1 MEAIRMQEAIKQNN
15 IKKYD
20 LSIGHD
26 FDLANKIL
34 ETGEYTEHLDASYIY
49 NERIS
54 NSFVGTYSVQVTRYA
69 DYEEFLSRLEA
80 EVRNNPNVTN
90 YPYISFDEWKSGYIL
105 DKHGRK
111 QKLGKT
117 LKKHG
122 FSQKLLDFYSTQIKD
137 NKQVYLTISDRVQH
151 IAGMSFFSNGLWSS
165 MGGSSCQDPRNS
177 AESRALAGSLYDDK
191 LLVAFLHERLEDLE
205 EMEDQAWEAY
215 KKDPLME
222 DYRGKVIARSV
233 CRIIHV
239 QGKQFLI
246 STRKYGNNATK
257 NYLEKAIRQLNP
269 FGIFTIDQME
279 GEGSYYHK
287 EHTNGTYDEW
297 DSIYIDEEVDE
308 YVDVTV
314 TCPYCGGDG
323 NVEWETP
330 SGAYV
335 KIDCFVCGGHGEID
349 TEVNIYQR
357 VQEEIEAYVPILPY
371 AEEYDHAGDYIR
383 IKINPKV
390 LGLE

>member
-80 EVRNNPNVTN
+80 EVRNNPNVAN

-137 NKQVYLTISDRVQH
+137 DKQVYLTISDRVQH

-191 LLVAFLHERLEDLE
+191 LLVAFLHERLEDLK

-222 DYRGKVIARSV
+222 DYRGKIMARSV
-233 CRIIHV
+233 CRIVHV

-257 NYLEKAIRQLNP
+257 NYLEKAIRQLNH

-287 EHTNGTYDEW
+287 EQTNGTYDEW
-297 DSIYIDEEVDE
+297 DTIYIDEEVDE

-335 KIDCFVCGGHGEID
+335 KIDCFVCGGHGEIE